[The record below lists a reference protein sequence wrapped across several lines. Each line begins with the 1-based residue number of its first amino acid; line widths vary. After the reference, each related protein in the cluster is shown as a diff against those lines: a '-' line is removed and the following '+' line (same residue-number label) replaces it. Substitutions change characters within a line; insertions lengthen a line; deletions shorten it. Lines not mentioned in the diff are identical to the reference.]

1 MQDIIILTLGGQ
13 LGSYYLFYYL
23 SQAVQKTNN
32 SISLQDCIARLIQLS
47 QDNTLSQLLALQL
60 IAQLN
65 ICLNQIK
72 DSLLILTLEQP
83 YYLKIKSIFSQ
94 CFLCRLGEECMF
106 YILILYSSWVLLLGD
121 QNILYILSQEGLFE
135 KNFTFPL
142 NSSNSSIS
150 YY

>member
-13 LGSYYLFYYL
+13 LDSYYLFYYL

-32 SISLQDCIARLIQLS
+32 SISLQDYIARLIWLS

-65 ICLNQIK
+65 TCLNQIK
-72 DSLLILTLEQP
+72 NSLFFLTLEQP

-94 CFLCRLGEECMF
+94 CFLYRLGEECMF
-106 YILILYSSWVLLLGD
+106 YILILYYSQVLLLGD
-121 QNILYILSQEGLFE
+121 QNILYILSQEGLFK
-135 KNFTFPL
+135 KNLTFPL

>member
-32 SISLQDCIARLIQLS
+32 SISLQDYIARLIQLS

-65 ICLNQIK
+65 TCLNQIK
-72 DSLLILTLEQP
+72 NSLFFLTLEQP
-83 YYLKIKSIFSQ
+83 YCLKIKSIFSQ

-106 YILILYSSWVLLLGD
+106 YILILYSSCVLLLGD
-121 QNILYILSQEGLFE
+121 QNILYILSQEGLFK